1 MNAVSTRGGVLD
13 ATTRS
18 AVVSNVKSA
27 GNALGARPKVKVELA
42 RSPERLLGAHGR
54 RSDHGRVD
62 LVGVPSLPGG
72 AGKLSRRIDGDETV
86 LLAAENGRHSSLSDV
101 SIGSY
106 RVDKNRPV
114 VRRRLPDIPI
124 QHAYA
129 NTISHNMELSQ
140 LRDQNEHLGQIIKS
154 LTDRVDDLTQM
165 VTRFSPAVP
174 VDNIVEEESL
184 DKTAQL
190 VAQLQ
195 SLTDRVS
202 KKQRTRA
209 PAQQIIDQMSVPGDN
224 DTDVVCLRQYMR
236 PTKFDGSSPFE
247 TFLAHFKNCAE
258 HNHWTDTEKLSW
270 LKGPPIKNAGQAL
283 WDSTPSPLILLINWL
298 TFFVIVSV
306 AQSKQINTEWSYDI
320 VGGIKMKL

>member
-1 MNAVSTRGGVLD
+1 M
-13 ATTRS
+13 
-18 AVVSNVKSA
+18 
-27 GNALGARPKVKVELA
+27 
-42 RSPERLLGAHGR
+42 
-54 RSDHGRVD
+54 
-62 LVGVPSLPGG
+62 
-72 AGKLSRRIDGDETV
+72 
-86 LLAAENGRHSSLSDV
+86 

-247 TFLAHFKNCAE
+247 TFLAYFKNCAE

-270 LKGPPIKNAGQAL
+270 LKGCLIKNAGQVL
-283 WDSTPSPLILLINWL
+283 WDSTPESIDTFDKLVDVLCNRFGGTKQTDKHRMELRYRRRHQNETL
-298 TFFVIVSV
+298 TDLHQDISRLMALAHPHLSSSSREVIACDYFIDSLNDSNFALKVRERNPSSLDE
-306 AQSKQINTEWSYDI
+306 ALRISLQLEA
-320 VGGIKMKL
+320 